1 MNCDHTP
8 GPWKFYLNPYS
19 DQWTVDSDGR
29 DHSLVVSCGPATN
42 RCSEGNARLIAAAPD
57 LLAAC
62 NVARVALEA
71 AVGNAAQLD
80 VAIEAIDAAVVK
92 AVRLAA
98 VLAADRAKN

>member
-1 MNCDHTP
+1 MSHTP
-8 GPWKFYLNPYS
+8 GPWTAHRCEHGWHIGP
-19 DQWTVDSDGR
+19 QPDGVCTIHDNADGSR
-29 DHSLVVSCGPATN
+29 MAEHTA
-42 RCSEGNARLIAAAPD
+42 NARLIAAAPD

-92 AVRLAA
+92 AVELAA